1 MVDFLRFFCATKWSG
16 RIYGG
21 ERVNQSDDVNKH
33 VLNIDIQNIA
43 NFCLSL
49 SKDMLSSLAILYE
62 EVKNRGHLPWSN
74 HAF

>member
-1 MVDFLRFFCATKWSG
+1 MVDFLRLFSATKWSG

-33 VLNIDIQNIA
+33 ALSIDMQNIA

-49 SKDMLSSLAILYE
+49 SKDMLSSLAILC
-62 EVKNRGHLPWSN
+62 SSI
-74 HAF
+74 